1 MVTVTRPKIRF
12 DERCAVAKRRSDD
25 LVSAART
32 GDQAAWRALYGLHH
46 RRLTVWLRS
55 LPPGDA
61 LDSPE
66 DLAADAWLLAASKL
80 SEFRG
85 SDDDFAGWLF
95 TLARNV
101 SANSHRKAVRR
112 ATDPTAVEPAA
123 DAVWGLAPD
132 DLARVDEQDA
142 TRALLA
148 HLSRREAEVV
158 ACIDVVGLDVAST
171 ARALGM
177 KPTAV
182 RVARHRALVRLRK
195 ILTES
200 DL

>member
-1 MVTVTRPKIRF
+1 
-12 DERCAVAKRRSDD
+12 VAKRQSGA
-25 LVSAART
+25 LVSAARA
-32 GDQAAWRALYGLHH
+32 GDQAAWRELYGLHH

-61 LDSPE
+61 LGSPE
-66 DLAADAWLLAASKL
+66 DIAADAWLLAATKL
-80 SEFRG
+80 GEFAG

-95 TLARNV
+95 TLAHNLA
-101 SANSHRKAVRR
+101 SNSYRKAVRR
-112 ATDPTAVEPAA
+112 RTDSTAVEPSA
-123 DAVWGLAPD
+123 DEVWGIARD

-142 TRALLA
+142 TRDLLS

-182 RVARHRALVRLRK
+182 RVARHRALARLRK
-195 ILTES
+195 IMTES

>member
-1 MVTVTRPKIRF
+1 MVTLARRGHPV
-12 DERCAVAKRRSDD
+12 DERGDVARSRSDA

-32 GDQAAWRALYGLHH
+32 GDQVAWRTLYGLHH

-55 LPPGDA
+55 LPAGDA
-61 LDSPE
+61 MDSPE
-66 DLAADAWLLAASKL
+66 DIAAEAWLLAAAKL
-80 SEFRG
+80 GEFQG

-95 TLARNV
+95 TLARNTA
-101 SANSHRKAVRR
+101 ANSHRKSVRR
-112 ATDPTAVEPAA
+112 RTEPTDVEASA
-123 DAVWGLAPD
+123 HEVWGLAPD
-132 DLARVDEQDA
+132 DIARVDEQDS
-142 TRALLA
+142 TRELLS
-148 HLSRREAEVV
+148 HLSAREAEVV

-195 ILTES
+195 ILAER

>member
-1 MVTVTRPKIRF
+1 VV
-12 DERCAVAKRRSDD
+12 KRRSDE
-25 LVSAART
+25 LVSAARSA
-32 GDQAAWRALYGLHH
+32 DQAAWRALYGLHH

-55 LPPGDA
+55 LPPGDTV
-61 LDSPE
+61 DSPE
-66 DLAADAWLLAASKL
+66 DVAAEAWLLAAAKL
-80 SEFRG
+80 HEFRG

-112 ATDPTAVEPAA
+112 ATDPTDVEPSREP
-123 DAVWGLAPD
+123 VWGATSD
-132 DLARVDEQDA
+132 DLARVDEQDT
-142 TRALLA
+142 TRALLC
-148 HLSRREAEVV
+148 HLSQREAEVV

-182 RVARHRALVRLRK
+182 RVAHHRALVRLRK
-195 ILTES
+195 IMS
-200 DL
+200 DGEA

>member
-1 MVTVTRPKIRF
+1 
-12 DERCAVAKRRSDD
+12 VAKSGSDE
-25 LVSAART
+25 LVSAARAA
-32 GDQAAWRALYGLHH
+32 DQAAWRTLYGLHH

-61 LDSPE
+61 SVSPE
-66 DLAADAWLLAASKL
+66 DLAAEAWLLAAAKL
-80 SEFRG
+80 PEFRG

-95 TLARNV
+95 TLARNLA
-101 SANSHRKAVRR
+101 ANNHRKAVRR
-112 ATDPTAVEPAA
+112 ATDPTAVEPSTE
-123 DAVWGLAPD
+123 AVWGRAND
-132 DLARVDEQDA
+132 DIARVDEQET
-142 TRALLA
+142 TRALLS

-182 RVARHRALVRLRK
+182 RVAHHRALVRLRR
-195 ILTES
+195 IMAEL